1 LHPAPAPSLRN
12 ARCSF
17 SIRRN
22 RLLLRLPLPF
32 RTFTSL
38 RIKVPPVPP
47 PVRPASRI
55 CPISSRSP
63 QPLSITRASAT
74 DHRSWSA
81 TFPVACC
88 FCSRI
93 PSPAGSCA
101 LRRFLGVGLDFGLT
115 RIPSYL
121 VSFELRITVR
131 FLGVPSPQ
139 FR

>member
-22 RLLLRLPLPF
+22 QLLLRLPLPF

-81 TFPVACC
+81 TFPHKRLARDSIFLAQFRLRKYSKIAGMPVMGY
-88 FCSRI
+88 SD
-93 PSPAGSCA
+93 PAGN
-101 LRRFLGVGLDFGLT
+101 
-115 RIPSYL
+115 
-121 VSFELRITVR
+121 
-131 FLGVPSPQ
+131 
-139 FR
+139 